1 MFVYEALCIV
11 PRCVIAWADVL
22 QSIKQALRTGY
33 SKANLGITHTESLF
47 AGYNRESEVNLTK
60 SSDTRAFNPVLQSA
74 DYIAFNTEG
83 VHV

>member
-1 MFVYEALCIV
+1 MHCATLCNLVCRRFAIQ
-11 PRCVIAWADVL
+11 IAC
-22 QSIKQALRTGY
+22 KQALRTGY

-60 SSDTRAFNPVLQSA
+60 SCDTRAFNLVLQSA
-74 DYIAFNTEG
+74 DYITFNTVG